1 MTPFMRPVIR
11 RNTTTKRF
19 LSPGF
24 WLTIICLF
32 LSAGHVSAQSIVH
45 RMYLYDM
52 GVVMTAAVGP
62 TVSFT
67 DIKTL
72 AVFPAIKP
80 INEIGFT
87 IQGTLI
93 WDINSYF
100 AMGGQLAYA
109 TISGARSNQRFDA
122 QLFEGNLS
130 INFNLIRLFWRYR
143 SDQKWD
149 PYIIVGVGLSNYNS
163 TLKFINT
170 GKVRA
175 KRGYGSGGGPLG
187 SVIEGVAIIGAGV
200 KFKLNDHWFL
210 RFESANRWMNDDK
223 LDTFESIKSSPYDFY
238 NLTTIGISY
247 KIFRHHHYPMIR
259 QQK

>member
-1 MTPFMRPVIR
+1 
-11 RNTTTKRF
+11 
-19 LSPGF
+19 
-24 WLTIICLF
+24 
-32 LSAGHVSAQSIVH
+32 
-45 RMYLYDM
+45 MYLYDM
-52 GVVMTAAVGP
+52 GIIMTAAVGP

-67 DIKTL
+67 DIKTHV
-72 AVFPAIKP
+72 VFPATKP
-80 INEIGFT
+80 QNEVGFT

-93 WDINSYF
+93 WDISSYF
-100 AMGGQLAYA
+100 AVGGQLAYA

-122 QLFEGNLS
+122 QLFEGNMS
-130 INFNLIRLFWRYR
+130 VNFNPIRLFWRYR

-163 TLKFINT
+163 TLKFIDT
-170 GKVRA
+170 GQVRA
-175 KRGYGSGGGPLG
+175 KRGYGNGGGPFGL
-187 SVIEGVAIIGAGV
+187 VVEGVAIIGAGV

-247 KIFRHHHYPMIR
+247 KFFKQRHYPMIR